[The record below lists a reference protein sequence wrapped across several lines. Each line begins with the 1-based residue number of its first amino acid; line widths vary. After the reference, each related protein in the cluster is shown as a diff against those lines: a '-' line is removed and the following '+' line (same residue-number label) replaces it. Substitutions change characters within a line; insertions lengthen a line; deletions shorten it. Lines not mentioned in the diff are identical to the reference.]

1 MQLKSEGLKAVDVDS
16 VEIFVHPLVL
26 ELTGKKFPKD
36 GLEAK
41 FSVYHGAA
49 GGLLFGEASPAQY
62 TDDAVHET
70 AELRK
75 KIIVTVDKSVE
86 ADACLIIVHMSKGR
100 VEKRAACCWWL
111 VQTNDFG
118 SAPAEI
124 LGLGSACKR
133 ARSRAPSC

>member
-1 MQLKSEGLKAVDVDS
+1 MIHPPIDGCVQLKSEGLKAADVDS
-16 VEIFVHPLVL
+16 IEIFVHPLVL

-62 TDDAVHET
+62 TDDTVHET

-86 ADACLIIVHMSKGR
+86 ADVSSSPIHRKEESRSTCGMLLVACPN
-100 VEKRAACCWWL
+100 
-111 VQTNDFG
+111 Q
-118 SAPAEI
+118 
-124 LGLGSACKR
+124 
-133 ARSRAPSC
+133 